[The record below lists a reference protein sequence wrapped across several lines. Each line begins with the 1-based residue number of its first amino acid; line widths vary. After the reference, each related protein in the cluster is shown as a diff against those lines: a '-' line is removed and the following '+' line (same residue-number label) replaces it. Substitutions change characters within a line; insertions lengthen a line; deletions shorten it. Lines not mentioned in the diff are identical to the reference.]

1 MAMYLPLLRSN
12 KALIPSTGSAKKECG
27 HSSVKCA
34 VLEGPE
40 ILSVLLIEAAQEL
53 SYFRLRVAKSCF
65 IHQHGAC
72 MHLVDNKGHHN
83 SG

>member
-1 MAMYLPLLRSN
+1 MAMYFPASSN
-12 KALIPSTGSAKKECG
+12 KALIRHRQRKKECCY
-27 HSSVKCA
+27 SSVKCA

-53 SYFRLRVAKSCF
+53 SYFRLRVAKSRF
-65 IHQHGAC
+65 IHQNGAY
-72 MHLVDNKGHHN
+72 MHLVDDKGHHN